1 MATRAI
7 ARRRTITRYVRRGR
21 SRAAKTTIPL
31 AVLGG
36 FVPLGVRGYNG
47 YKANGLVG
55 GLDGISS
62 GLTGYSVFDP
72 QKWHPEVVAQYAAPI
87 LGGFAI
93 HWLAGRLGINRAL
106 GRAKVPLLR
115 I

>member
-7 ARRRTITRYVRRGR
+7 ARRRTITRYIRRGR

-31 AVLGG
+31 AVIGG

-47 YKANGLVG
+47 FHANGIVG
-55 GLDGISS
+55 ALDGVSS
-62 GLTGYSVFDP
+62 GLTGYSVFD
-72 QKWHPEVVAQYAAPI
+72 QKWHPEVMAQYVAPI
-87 LGGFAI
+87 VGGFLV